1 MSARASSRFKV
12 APSFHCAPQPGW
24 GELGAVVSR
33 MQASEF
39 EVATWE

>member
-1 MSARASSRFKV
+1 MPRNVFPDDSG
-12 APSFHCAPQPGW
+12 H
-24 GELGAVVSR
+24 ELGAVVSR